1 MRKISNKQ
9 PNLLPTKIRNK
20 KKKQG
25 KVKKETIKIREKI
38 KPDET
43 TFKISKQPRAVFLKE
58 S

>member
-9 PNLLPTKIRNK
+9 HNLLLKKIRK
-20 KKKQG
+20 KKKKG